1 MAMKTRIKAKKKI
14 TRPIKVM
21 PPTAAQADS
30 LALLKQL
37 SEAVAV
43 SGDEGAVR
51 KIIREA
57 VTNLADEISV
67 DAMGNLF
74 AIKHA
79 ASSRAPRVL
88 VTAHMDE
95 IGFMIVGEG
104 KDGLHS
110 FEPSAALMIASC
122 SASHCGSAKINQWR
136 DRFQTDSLG
145 EANERS
151 TLSK

>member
-1 MAMKTRIKAKKKI
+1 MAKKTKTKAKKK
-14 TRPIKVM
+14 TARPIKVT

-57 VTNLADEISV
+57 VTHLADEVNV

-88 VTAHMDE
+88 VTAHLDE

-110 FEPSAALMIASC
+110 FEAVGGID
-122 SASHCGSAKINQWR
+122 
-136 DRFQTDSLG
+136 DRILLG
-145 EANERS
+145 KPLWVGENKVNGVIGFKPIHLVKQNERS
-151 TLSK
+151 TV